1 MHQTMQ
7 TTIKPIQA
15 TTVPDYRQYMG
26 GFFRVLLSP
35 EQTGGAVAIMDMTVP
50 RGAEP
55 PPHLHTR
62 EDEMFYVLEGEV
74 DFHIGGSLT
83 KTTAGASVFAPRQVP
98 HQFSIQ
104 TPTARLLVV
113 ITPGQFLS
121 YFLDFS
127 LPTTEPAVVPPQ
139 GPPPAE
145 FIERMVTQL
154 GQQHGVVFL

>member
-1 MHQTMQ
+1 MQ
-7 TTIKPIQA
+7 TTIEPIQIPTA
-15 TTVPDYRQYMG
+15 ADYRQYMG
-26 GFFRVLLSP
+26 GFFQVLLSP
-35 EQTGGAVAIMDMTVP
+35 EQTGGAVAIMDMTAP

-62 EDEMFYVLEGEV
+62 EDEMFYLLEGEV
-74 DFHIGGSLT
+74 DFHIGDNVI
-83 KTTAGASVFAPRQVP
+83 KAKAGASVFAPRQVP
-98 HQFSIQ
+98 HRFSIQ
-104 TPTARLLVV
+104 TPTARFLVV

-127 LPTTEPAVVPPQ
+127 LPTNEPAIAPPL

-154 GQQHGVVFL
+154 AQQHGVLFL